1 MAITYGFYNSIDH
14 DRKYDATHFSKIFDG
29 IIRDGVFATIDDALT
44 VTSDSGMT
52 IFVNKGKA
60 WFNHTWTLND
70 AILPLTL
77 DDSDLVLPRIDAVVL
92 EVNQNLNVRANT
104 IKIVKG
110 TASTNA
116 QRPVM
121 EHTEYID
128 QYPLAYISIPANAT
142 EITQANITN
151 MIGTE
156 ETPFVT
162 GILQTINASS
172 LYAQWQAEFEEQ
184 MITDEAE
191 FRSWYRG
198 KQNEISDWFDTFI
211 DELTEDQAINLQ
223 NQINTINVS
232 IENALMRLNT
242 LETRTPI
249 MSYGTNEPSTST
261 AGYGIA
267 GSLYFKIIT

>member
-1 MAITYGFYNSIDH
+1 MAITCGFYNSIEH

-29 IIRDGVFATIDDALT
+29 IIRDGVFATIDEALM
-44 VTSDSGMT
+44 VTSDSGMN

-60 WFNHTWTLND
+60 WFNHTWTVND

-92 EVNQNLNVRANT
+92 EVNSSLNVRANT

-110 TASTNA
+110 TAATNA
-116 QRPVM
+116 QRPAM
-121 EHTEYID
+121 EHGEYIN
-128 QYPLAYISIPANAT
+128 QYPLAYITIPANAT
-142 EITQANITN
+142 GITQANITN

-172 LYAQWQAEFEEQ
+172 LYSQWQAEFEEQ
-184 MITDEAE
+184 MGANDLEFQNWYRAKQFEITD
-191 FRSWYRG
+191 
-198 KQNEISDWFDTFI
+198 WFNTFI

-223 NQINTINVS
+223 NQINVINQTL
-232 IENALMRLNT
+232 NALSQRVPM
-242 LETRTPI
+242 
-249 MSYGTNEPSTST
+249 MSYGTDEPNSSTP
-261 AGYGIA
+261 GYGTP